1 MSKLTDV
8 GAAYLAS
15 LIFSETFH
23 VGWGSG
29 ASWWDSNQSEVF
41 QFTANLKTLAH
52 TNITSVVVKSLDDV
66 TTYTTPG
73 DYSVNLATGVLTRN
87 PAGTMANTTD
97 YRAYYFATRPEP
109 SVAATGLVDFL
120 GLLKVTE
127 KVYVE
132 PDIAGVLS
140 TGDGETWTESV
151 SPTPY
156 IYLEAAYDYGDE
168 STEIIREI
176 GVFADVTLDGGL
188 PVDQTYF
195 PPADISDMGT
205 ILNVENIAPLTR
217 SISNRGIFSIVLRF
231 ADAGA

>member
-15 LIFSETFH
+15 LVFPETFF

-41 QFTANLKTLAH
+41 QFTANSKTLARQ
-52 TNITSVVVKSLDDV
+52 NISSVVIKSLDDV
-66 TTYTTPG
+66 TTYATPG
-73 DYSVNLATGVLTRN
+73 DYSVNTATGVLTRN

-97 YRAYYFATRPEP
+97 YRAYYFANRPEP
-109 SVAATGLVDFL
+109 SVAATALVNFL
-120 GLLKVTE
+120 GLLEVTN
-127 KVYVE
+127 KAYVE
-132 PDIAGVLS
+132 PDTEGLLS
-140 TGDGETWTESV
+140 TGDGEKWTESV
-151 SPTPY
+151 TPTPY
-156 IYLEAAYDYGDE
+156 IYVEAAYDYADE
-168 STEIIREI
+168 SSAVIREL
-176 GVFADVTLDGGL
+176 GVYADVTLDGGL
-188 PVDQTYF
+188 PSEQTYF

-231 ADAGA
+231 ADAGV